1 MAGPGTG
8 CRQPFQ
14 QDEKAWNVEAGLDPT
29 LTVSTPLE
37 RHPYTRGKARK
48 HEDRGT
54 AADGLRRD
62 HTHGTSAWE
71 HGAASSQTLASHRRR
86 GIGAWHTCSHTRML
100 PRSTEKQGTCT
111 QIRTQ
116 AHPDRQTRMAVTWA
130 TQSKHTHVRLCT
142 EHAKPPYA
150 EAHIPMDATVEG
162 SQTPCHTLH
171 RHGCIK
177 YTKTFR
183 TKDTPCTRTHRHSH
197 THIHG
202 LFVDLLHKGRL
213 IASLP
218 LPPGQQGQHLVT
230 HEGQTWLRPRPLR

>member
-1 MAGPGTG
+1 M
-8 CRQPFQ
+8 
-14 QDEKAWNVEAGLDPT
+14 EAGLDPT

-162 SQTPCHTLH
+162 SQTPCHALH

-183 TKDTPCTRTHRHSH
+183 TKDTPAHARTGTH
-197 THIHG
+197 THTSMG
-202 LFVDLLHKGRL
+202 CLLTFCIRV
-213 IASLP
+213 ASLP
-218 LPPGQQGQHLVT
+218 PFLFHLANRANIWSPMRGR
-230 HEGQTWLRPRPLR
+230 HG